1 MTKNEL
7 VKSVAERTGLT
18 QKDSG
23 RAVDATFESIRSA
36 LAKGD
41 KVRLV
46 GFGGFEV
53 RQRAAR
59 QGRNPQTGKKLRIGA
74 RRIPAFRAGKPLRD
88 AVNG

>member
-1 MTKNEL
+1 MTKIEL
-7 VKSVAERTGLT
+7 VKAVAERTGLT
-18 QKDSG
+18 QKDAG
-23 RAVDATFESIRSA
+23 RAVDATFESIRAA

-53 RQRAAR
+53 RRRAAR
-59 QGRNPQTGKKLRIGA
+59 QGRNPQTGNKLRIGA
-74 RRIPAFRAGKPLRD
+74 RLVPAFRAGKPLRD